1 MRLFYN
7 FILCLIGAI
16 FSYQLHAAP
25 TLNKEL
31 EALYLADQTERE
43 SGTFNPYDD
52 ENRLEK
58 AIKII
63 NRTELNHYRDYFH
76 IAILYQHGRL
86 PEHFKQAQ
94 RYALQ
99 SMKLNPEFKL
109 AKWLAS
115 AAEDR
120 YLLSIGKEQV
130 WGTQFRGFG
139 CVDSAPFNKNAK
151 TDQQR
156 IERGVPT
163 LAEINQYLNDQKD
176 CEPIE

>member
-1 MRLFYN
+1 MRFFSI
-7 FILCLIGAI
+7 FILCLIGTI
-16 FSYQLHAAP
+16 FSYQLYAAP

-31 EALYLADQTERE
+31 EALYLADQSERKN
-43 SGTFNPYDD
+43 STFTLNND
-52 ENRLEK
+52 ENRLDK

-63 NRTELNHYRDYFH
+63 NSTELNHFRDYFH

-94 RYALQ
+94 RYTLQ
-99 SMKLNPEFKL
+99 SLKLNPDFKL

-156 IERGVPT
+156 IERGIPT
-163 LAEINQYLNDQKD
+163 LAEIKQYLNEQKD